1 MQEHVAQINTYNG
14 FISKKLPRQRVE
26 NSSSF
31 NNYAKSLCASL
42 GVRSGSCDPPKF
54 GFTNSDPS

>member
-14 FISKKLPRQRVE
+14 FISKKLPRQRMG

-31 NNYAKSLCASL
+31 NNLQSHYVHRWELVLVFVIHKI
-42 GVRSGSCDPPKF
+42 
-54 GFTNSDPS
+54 